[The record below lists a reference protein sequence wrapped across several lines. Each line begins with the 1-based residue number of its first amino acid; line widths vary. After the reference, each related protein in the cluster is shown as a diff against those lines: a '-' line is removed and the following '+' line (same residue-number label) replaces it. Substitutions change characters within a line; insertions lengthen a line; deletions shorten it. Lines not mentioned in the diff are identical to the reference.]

1 MTPDRAAFVVLEHLR
16 TNFGKL
22 VRIRT
27 PEQRRRAAGP
37 TWCVPVV
44 VVSSEGD
51 IPVAEIDVDEEG
63 RMSPLLDAEDVIRA
77 LRAGPAQ
84 PEDAGALGGF
94 AQADALFAE
103 IAAEA
108 GAEETEV
115 EASSRKLRD
124 LFRHTDDAS
133 LVEARKLLPHLLGHA
148 PRRGRV
154 LMMMGEV
161 ERKLGEPRLA
171 LGYLDAAAHELADR
185 FDLRALEQAASIAF
199 AITGEAGFVH
209 SPIRALLHR
218 CHERLRPLHDM
229 FESPVLALVPEA
241 HRQALDDASL
251 IVLLAP
257 GDTLVREGEPSTSL
271 FIVKSGVVAVV
282 HEKPA
287 HRFVRCCSPGWLL
300 GESSVLVERDPRCTA
315 TLRTDHLTEVW
326 QIDAAAVRAVMAEVP
341 ELRAKIIETKTVH
354 GLDSFFSA
362 HESVG
367 QLDTEVRNEMLKCMQ
382 SIQTFEERTVVIPS
396 GAPPPV
402 ACLVARGRISLHE
415 GASAEGPPLGHVGV
429 DEFVGVR
436 DLLHRIATPRTAVAE
451 PGTTVVF
458 FGAEALRS
466 LAERSPE
473 QAVAVLERLG

>member
-133 LVEARKLLPHLLGHA
+133 LVEARKLLPHLLGRIPYKEA
-148 PRRGRV
+148 PREKEKLPDRGKAH
-154 LMMMGEV
+154 GYV
-161 ERKLGEPRLA
+161 EPDYPYK
-171 LGYLDAAAHELADR
+171 
-185 FDLRALEQAASIAF
+185 F
-199 AITGEAGFVH
+199 
-209 SPIRALLHR
+209 
-218 CHERLRPLHDM
+218 
-229 FESPVLALVPEA
+229 VPEK
-241 HRQALDDASL
+241 
-251 IVLLAP
+251 
-257 GDTLVREGEPSTSL
+257 
-271 FIVKSGVVAVV
+271 F
-282 HEKPA
+282 
-287 HRFVRCCSPGWLL
+287 
-300 GESSVLVERDPRCTA
+300 
-315 TLRTDHLTEVW
+315 
-326 QIDAAAVRAVMAEVP
+326 
-341 ELRAKIIETKTVH
+341 
-354 GLDSFFSA
+354 
-362 HESVG
+362 
-367 QLDTEVRNEMLKCMQ
+367 
-382 SIQTFEERTVVIPS
+382 
-396 GAPPPV
+396 
-402 ACLVARGRISLHE
+402 
-415 GASAEGPPLGHVGV
+415 
-429 DEFVGVR
+429 
-436 DLLHRIATPRTAVAE
+436 
-451 PGTTVVF
+451 
-458 FGAEALRS
+458 
-466 LAERSPE
+466 
-473 QAVAVLERLG
+473 